1 MAVQGVGA
9 GRERLRLIV
18 STKIRKGDEW
28 RDQLELGIR
37 KVCEHGQLTEGLQK
51 EPNLR
56 IHKQEGL
63 DLRSRS
69 F

>member
-1 MAVQGVGA
+1 MTVRGVGA
-9 GRERLRLIV
+9 GRERLRLMV
-18 STKIRKGDEW
+18 STKTRKGVEW

-37 KVCEHGQLTEGLQK
+37 KVCEQGQLTEGLQK
-51 EPNLR
+51 ESNVR
-56 IHKQEGL
+56 IHEQEDL